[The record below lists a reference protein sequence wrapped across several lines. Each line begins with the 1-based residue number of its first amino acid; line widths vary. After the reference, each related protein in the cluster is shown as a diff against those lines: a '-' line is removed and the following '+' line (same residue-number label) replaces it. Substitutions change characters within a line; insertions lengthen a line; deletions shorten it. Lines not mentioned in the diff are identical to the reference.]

1 MSVDER
7 VRELEQLRD
16 RVAGVMNLPAG
27 TTDDQIVA
35 AAFNAYGAA
44 HPEGPGSDDRAELE
58 RLRGALER
66 AEDALAEADQTQQR
80 SDDQRGD
87 TRDGV
92 MQAIVE
98 AGLAGYVCDDDDL
111 PDMVRHALTAA
122 KKLAQPALWT
132 YNDRGEPESQ
142 AAPVDWAPRF
152 RAASAA
158 ASQEG
163 FDALAAH
170 FAEAAEYLQ
179 LPGRAEAVERALIG
193 EEA

>member
-1 MSVDER
+1 MTGIPDLDEAER
-7 VRELEQLRD
+7 NVHKAILGSTHPTPPAMLALLMAEYD
-16 RVAGVMNLPAG
+16 RR
-27 TTDDQIVA
+27 A
-35 AAFNAYGAA
+35 A
-44 HPEGPGSDDRAELE
+44 EIE
-58 RLRGALER
+58 RLG
-66 AEDALAEADQTQQR
+66 DALAEADQTQQR

-92 MQAIVE
+92 MAAIVE
-98 AGLAGYVCDDDDL
+98 AGLAPHVCDDDDL
-111 PDMVRHALTAA
+111 PDMVRHALAAA

-132 YNDRGEPESQ
+132 YNDRGEAENQ

-193 EEA
+193 EDA